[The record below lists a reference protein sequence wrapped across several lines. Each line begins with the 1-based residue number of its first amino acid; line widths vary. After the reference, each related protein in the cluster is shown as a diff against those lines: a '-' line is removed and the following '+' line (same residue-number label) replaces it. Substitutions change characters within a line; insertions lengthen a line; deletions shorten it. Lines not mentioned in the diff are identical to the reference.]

1 MLDPLALNE
10 ILVIKLRYLGDVLL
24 MTPCLQVIKE
34 NLPHANVTVVVNKGT
49 EAVLHN
55 HPYADD
61 VVTVDRRSF
70 VQRCRAVMR
79 LRKRRYDL
87 VLDLTDGDRSAIMT
101 RLVNARYRVGYN
113 AEHRWRGRCYDQIIH
128 GDPDELHSVDYYLQA
143 ITDIGLNVSVHAPTL
158 SCAPDDEQYA
168 HELLVDHGIDREEQL
183 VMIHSGARWEAKS
196 WLAERF
202 AAVADTIQVSRS
214 TRVVFAGSEQERARV
229 KDIQAQMSTTSV
241 SIVGQT
247 TVLQLA
253 AVMKRCVLFLGND
266 NGPMHMAAAVG
277 LPVVALFGPTNP
289 KVWGPWGKGHRVFF
303 KDVDCRACF
312 LPGCHLGLQSCMAQI
327 SVDEVMDAIDDCL
340 MSKNQKGQSTICVN

>member
-1 MLDPLALNE
+1 MWWDTAIIRSARE
-10 ILVIKLRYLGDVLL
+10 
-24 MTPCLQVIKE
+24 
-34 NLPHANVTVVVNKGT
+34 NVTVVVNKGT

-55 HPYADD
+55 HPCVDD
-61 VVTVDRRSF
+61 LVAVDRRYF
-70 VQRCRAVMR
+70 IGGCRAVIR

-101 RLVNARYRVGYN
+101 RLVHARHRVGYN

-128 GDPDELHSVDYYLQA
+128 GDPAEMHSVDYYLRA
-143 ITDIGLNVSVHAPTL
+143 VKEIGLNASVHAPTL
-158 SCAPDDEQYA
+158 SFGPDDEEYA
-168 HELLVDHGIDREEQL
+168 NELLVDHGIDREEQL
-183 VMIHSGARWEAKS
+183 VMIHPGSHWEAKS

-214 TRVVFAGSEQERARV
+214 TRVVFAGSEMERVRV
-229 KDIQAQMSTTSV
+229 KKIQAQMSSTSV
-241 SIVGQT
+241 SIVSQT

-253 AVMKRCVLFLGND
+253 AVMKRCALFLGND
-266 NGPMHMAAAVG
+266 NGPMHMG

-289 KVWGPWGKGHRVFF
+289 KVWGPWGSGHRVFF

-312 LPGCHLGLQSCMAQI
+312 VPGCHLGSQSCMAQI

-340 MSKNQKGQSTICVN
+340 MTKSQKGQSPTCVN

>member
-1 MLDPLALNE
+1 MLDPLTINE

-24 MTPCLQVIKE
+24 MTPCLQAIKE
-34 NLPHANVTVVVNKGT
+34 NVPHANVTVVVNKGT

-55 HPYADD
+55 HPCVDNI
-61 VVTVDRRSF
+61 VTVDRRSF
-70 VQRCRAVMR
+70 AKRYRAVRR

-101 RLVNARYRVGYN
+101 RLIRARYRVGYN

-128 GDPDELHSVDYYLQA
+128 GDPDEMHSVDYYLQA
-143 ITDIGLNVSVHAPTL
+143 IKEIGLTISAHDPTL
-158 SCAPDDEQYA
+158 SCAPDDEHYA
-168 HELLVDHGIDREEQL
+168 HELLVDHGIDREAQL
-183 VMIHSGARWEAKS
+183 LMIHPGSRWEAKS

-202 AAVADTIQVSRS
+202 AAVADTIQASRS
-214 TRVVFAGSEQERARV
+214 MRVVFAGSEQERARV
-229 KDIQAQMSTTSV
+229 KNIQAQMSTTSV

-266 NGPMHMAAAVG
+266 NGPMHMAAALG

-312 LPGCHLGLQSCMAQI
+312 LPGCHLASQSCMAKI
-327 SVDEVMDAIDDCL
+327 SVDEVVGAIDDYL
-340 MSKNQKGQSTICVN
+340 MSRNQKGQPTICVN

>member
-1 MLDPLALNE
+1 MLDPATLNE

-24 MTPCLQVIKE
+24 ITPCLQAIKE

-55 HPYADD
+55 HPCVDH
-61 VVTVDRRSF
+61 VVTVDRRY
-70 VQRCRAVMR
+70 VVEGWRAVIR

-101 RLVNARYRVGYN
+101 RLVNARHRVGYN

-128 GDPDELHSVDYYLQA
+128 GDPDEMHSVDYYLRA
-143 ITDIGLNVSVHAPTL
+143 AKAIGLKTNVHAPML
-158 SCAPDDEQYA
+158 SFAPDDEEYA
-168 HELLVDHGIDREEQL
+168 NELLVDHGIDSEEQL
-183 VMIHSGARWEAKS
+183 VMIHPGSRWEAKS

-214 TRVVFAGSEQERARV
+214 ARVVFAGSEMERARV
-229 KDIQAQMSTTSV
+229 KNIQAQMSTTSV

-253 AVMKRCVLFLGND
+253 AVMKRCALFLGND
-266 NGPMHMAAAVG
+266 NGPMHMAAAAG

-289 KVWGPWGKGHRVFF
+289 KVWGPCGSGHRVFF
-303 KDVDCRACF
+303 KDFDCRACF
-312 LPGCHLGLQSCMAQI
+312 VPGCQLGSQSCMAQI

-340 MSKNQKGQSTICVN
+340 MTKHQKGQSTTCVS